1 MEDRRI
7 QRTRKLLE
15 EALLALIEEQ
25 GYESIT
31 IQQITDR
38 ANLGRA
44 TFYWH
49 YHDKEELLRAML
61 QALHDDLEQRLVP
74 LSAQDVARGNPRLGI
89 TIFQHV
95 AAHADLYRV
104 LLSERGAS
112 SARHFLMAYLSRK
125 AEQFGVSGAL
135 AAAPEPVVPL
145 SFLAEYAS
153 GTLLTAVSWWLSHE
167 QPKTPEEMGQIVY
180 TLIATSTVS
189 ILGIDLVGSPMPE

>member
-31 IQQITDR
+31 VGQITDR

-61 QALHDDLEQRLVP
+61 QALHDDLEQRLAP
-74 LSAQDVARGNPRLGI
+74 LNEQDVARGDPRLGV

-104 LLSERGAS
+104 LLSERGAAF
-112 SARHFLMAYLSRK
+112 ARHFLMAYLSRK

-135 AAAPEPVVPL
+135 AAVPEPAIPL
-145 SFLAEYAS
+145 SFLADYAA
-153 GTLLTAVSWWLSHE
+153 GTLLTAVSWWLSHGR
-167 QPKTPEEMGQIVY
+167 PKTPEEMGQIVS
-180 TLIATSTVS
+180 TLIAMGSVS
-189 ILGIDLVGSPMPE
+189 ILGIDPASLSRSK